1 MYRILSHSSDSECAV
16 NLQEVLKM
24 SISILQSL
32 VAKWALLHHVDE
44 AGLSLKLPSSM
55 FVSGPVL
62 TLALDRPEK
71 SLMHL
76 LAAIS
81 VGSCGGG
88 DPLNLTT
95 ISRRWHPE
103 DLGEESLE

>member
-1 MYRILSHSSDSECAV
+1 
-16 NLQEVLKM
+16 
-24 SISILQSL
+24 
-32 VAKWALLHHVDE
+32 
-44 AGLSLKLPSSM
+44 
-55 FVSGPVL
+55 
-62 TLALDRPEK
+62 
-71 SLMHL
+71 MHL

-95 ISRRWHPE
+95 ISQRWDPE